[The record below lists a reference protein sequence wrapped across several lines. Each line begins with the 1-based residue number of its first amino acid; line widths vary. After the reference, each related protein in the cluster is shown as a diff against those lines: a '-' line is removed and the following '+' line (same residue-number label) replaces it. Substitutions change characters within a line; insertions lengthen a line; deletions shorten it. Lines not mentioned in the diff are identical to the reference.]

1 MSNLERLSFSI
12 EQPLAD
18 RLANLVRQSGYAN
31 RSEFIRDLI
40 RSQLVKQEWQRN
52 HEVVGTITLIFDHHV
67 RGLTEKLVE
76 LQHHHHTAILAST
89 HVHLDQHLCVE
100 TLMVRGKAGRV
111 RQIADM
117 MRRPKGVLHSEL
129 SMSSTGRELEH

>member
-12 EQPLAD
+12 EKPLANQLD
-18 RLANLVRQSGYAN
+18 KLVKQSGYAN

-40 RSQLVKQEWQRN
+40 RSQLVKQEWDRDQ
-52 HEVVGTITLIFDHHV
+52 EVVGAITLVFDHHA

-89 HVHLDQHLCVE
+89 HVHLDRHLCAEV
-100 TLMVRGKAGRV
+100 LLVKGKADRV
-111 RQIADM
+111 KHIADM

-129 SMSSTGRELEH
+129 SMSSTGKQLDH